1 MHASVKEA
9 ARKCLAPTTESAY
22 LRSDSG
28 TAQSSVSKG
37 GNKTPRLLPRHRE
50 GEDALPIIIISQ
62 HDNDVKWLNTQ
73 LKRCGIGLR
82 DHRQIHQQR
91 LFSERLGG
99 KNATWILVSLSLP
112 AYTEGVSYTGSAAG
126 VLNKSEVIRIEA
138 KVIYVDKAVRGEVC
152 FKPTSSAIA
161 RLTEY
166 HHNTH
171 CRILRKTAEGTY
183 GIEARIFKTQ
193 DLFENAVQKLVF
205 FEDVCCLGGLRKNGS
220 GVFDKVRSARFEQSI
235 LSIFTSLAPLD

>member
-1 MHASVKEA
+1 MQRYTLVFDMGNDDSPHWPQHQPIPLSQPWPSYAFTQGSTCATPAVNVPHYHPSGTSTQMHASVKEA

-82 DHRQIHQQR
+82 DHRQITSNAS
-91 LFSERLGG
+91 FPNGSVG
-99 KNATWILVSLSLP
+99 KTRP
-112 AYTEGVSYTGSAAG
+112 GSWYRS
-126 VLNKSEVIRIEA
+126 VYPHIR
-138 KVIYVDKAVRGEVC
+138 KGYR
-152 FKPTSSAIA
+152 
-161 RLTEY
+161 
-166 HHNTH
+166 
-171 CRILRKTAEGTY
+171 
-183 GIEARIFKTQ
+183 TQ
-193 DLFENAVQKLVF
+193 DRQ
-205 FEDVCCLGGLRKNGS
+205 LGYSTNPK
-220 GVFDKVRSARFEQSI
+220 
-235 LSIFTSLAPLD
+235 